1 MKPLIGAIRWLGRV
15 VGYGAYRF
23 YWDDCFSRA
32 AALAYTTL
40 FALVPIT
47 AIGLSMFQRFGI
59 QQDKL
64 SELLLTILKQV
75 LPSVENA
82 QLQDFHTQVLYN
94 LQTFAG
100 NVAALNS
107 VSIGALVFSGIA
119 LLNTI
124 ESALNIIWRVTSNLS
139 LLSKVI
145 SFWAVITL
153 GPLLIAV
160 SIYYTTMVSS
170 FAQSHSIATSH
181 FRAIFDVVFPL
192 VISWAALT
200 LLYYKLPAAKVRLF
214 DASLGGLLAA
224 ALFEFVKRGF
234 AYYVGVSTG
243 YSTIYG
249 AVAVVPLFVFWLY
262 VAWAVVLYGA
272 EVACQAGN
280 IKIMRILRRYST
292 ELGEVAGILGVR
304 ILSLIGKN
312 HQSGFPPL
320 SEGDIAAQTGVDPVQ
335 VRAVLDLLTGANII
349 TPADPTG
356 HTLVLM
362 VSPDRLKIKDI
373 LLTFRS
379 RGYRT
384 ANGATAGS
392 SSGPNPTQGE
402 QNEGGEAAAEASV
415 LTVSNSGKAG
425 AFRGEW
431 KIADEEL
438 EQLQAGGFLE
448 TFRRAGLELSDLPVG
463 EWTLKQ
469 LISIP

>member
-1 MKPLIGAIRWLGRV
+1 MKRLTEASRWLGRV

-64 SELLLTILKQV
+64 SDLLLTILKQV

-82 QLQDFHTQVLYN
+82 QLKDFHTQVLDN

-100 NVAALNS
+100 NVAALNT
-107 VSIGALVFSGIA
+107 VSIAALVFSGIA

-124 ESALNIIWRVTSNLS
+124 ESALNVIWRVTSNLS
-139 LLSKVI
+139 ILSKVI

-160 SIYYTTMVSS
+160 SIFWTTKVNT
-170 FAQSHSIATSH
+170 FAESHAIETSH
-181 FRAIFDVVFPL
+181 FRTIFDVVFPL
-192 VISWAALT
+192 MISWAALT

-214 DASLGGLLAA
+214 DASLGGLLGA

-234 AYYVGVSTG
+234 AYYVGLSSG

-249 AVAVVPLFVFWLY
+249 AVAIVPLFVFWLY

-280 IKIMRILRRYST
+280 IKLLRILRRYST
-292 ELGEVAGILGVR
+292 GLGEIAGILGVR
-304 ILSLIGKN
+304 ILSLIGRN
-312 HQSGFPPL
+312 HLGGLPPL
-320 SEGDIAAQTGVDPVQ
+320 SEGDIAVQTGVDPVQ
-335 VRAVLDLLTGANII
+335 VRAVLDLLTDANVI
-349 TPADPTG
+349 TPADQSS
-356 HTLVLM
+356 HTRVLM
-362 VSPDRLKIKDI
+362 VAPDRLKIKDI
-373 LLTFRS
+373 LLIFRS
-379 RGYRT
+379 RGHRT
-384 ANGATAGS
+384 VSDEAALAGAAGDGAPAQENAPPKVPADFPAAQPLLDSATA
-392 SSGPNPTQGE
+392 SGRWK
-402 QNEGGEAAAEASV
+402 
-415 LTVSNSGKAG
+415 VS
-425 AFRGEW
+425 
-431 KIADEEL
+431 DEEL
-438 EQLQAGGFLE
+438 HQLQTGGFLE
-448 TFRRAGLELSDLPVG
+448 TFRRAGSEISAIPVG

-469 LISIP
+469 LISIS